1 MAPDL
6 DPPNSTTDGLPP
18 RVRVAIVGSGFAG
31 IGMAIHLVRAGIHD
45 FVILERATALGGTWR
60 DNSYPGCACDVE
72 SHLYSFSFAPN
83 PDWSRKFAPQ
93 PEIWAYL
100 ERCAERFGILPH
112 IRFGHDVTGAGW
124 DEGAQEWIVETN
136 RGALR
141 ASILVLGNG
150 PLSDPVIPDLPGLAS
165 FEGEAFHSAA
175 WRHEIDLTGRD
186 VAVIGTGASAIQFVP
201 FVQQRAK
208 RLTLFQRTAPWVIPR
223 HDRPVSPRWQRIYR
237 MLPPVQRLV
246 RALIYLRHELFLLLF
261 RHPRW
266 MKRVEDVA
274 RRGLRKWIRD
284 PERRAQMTPNY
295 TMGCKRLLLSD
306 DYLPAVGQPN
316 VGVVTAPLRE
326 VRPRGIVDA
335 TGVEHHAD
343 VIIFGTG
350 FRPTDPPLAPCIR
363 GRCGRT
369 LADAW
374 QGSPQAYLGT
384 MVAGFPNLFILLGP
398 STGLGHSSVVFMIEA
413 QIAQV
418 MLVLRELDRRRVRSI
433 EPSAAAQARFVADV
447 ERRMRG
453 TVWVAGHCRS
463 WYLDRTGRNSAIWP
477 DFTWRF
483 RRRLRRLVPG
493 DYVTVSSPAPDA
505 A

>member
-1 MAPDL
+1 
-6 DPPNSTTDGLPP
+6 
-18 RVRVAIVGSGFAG
+18 VRIAIVGSGFAG
-31 IGMAIHLVRAGIHD
+31 LGMAIRLKRARIDD
-45 FVILERATALGGTWR
+45 FVILERAADLGGTWR

-83 PDWSRKFAPQ
+83 PAWSRKFAPQ
-93 PEIWAYL
+93 AEIQAYL
-100 ERCAERFGILPH
+100 RRCAERFGIVPH
-112 IRFGHDVTGAGW
+112 IRFGHDVTGARW
-124 DEGAQEWIVETN
+124 DAAAREWMIETS

-150 PLSDPVIPDLPGLAS
+150 PLSDPVIPDLPGLAT
-165 FEGEAFHSAA
+165 FEGLAFHSAS
-175 WRHEIDLTGRD
+175 WRHDVDLTGRD

-201 FVQQRAK
+201 HIQPRVRQ
-208 RLTLFQRTAPWVIPR
+208 LHLFQRTAPWVIPR
-223 HDRPVSPRWQRIYR
+223 HDRAVSLRWQRIYSV
-237 MLPPVQRLV
+237 LPPVQRLV
-246 RALIYLRHELFLLLF
+246 RALIYLRHELLLLLF

-266 MKRVEDVA
+266 MKRAEDVA

-284 PERRAQMTPNY
+284 PGRRAQMTPDY

-306 DYLPAVGQPN
+306 DYLPAVARPN
-316 VGVVTAPLRE
+316 VNVVTTALRE
-326 VRPRGIVDA
+326 VRAHGIIDA
-335 TGVEHHAD
+335 DGIEHRAD

-350 FRPTDPPLAPCIR
+350 FRATDPLLAPCVH
-363 GRCGRT
+363 GRDGRT

-374 QGSPQAYLGT
+374 RGSPQAYLGT

-398 STGLGHSSVVFMIEA
+398 NTGLGHSSVVFMIEA
-413 QIAQV
+413 QVAQV
-418 MLVLRELDRRRVRSI
+418 MLVLGELGRRRVPSL
-433 EPSAAAQARFVADV
+433 EPSAAAQARFVAEV

-483 RRRLRRLVPG
+483 RRRLAQLVPG
-493 DYVTVSSPAPDA
+493 DYVTIGSPAPDA